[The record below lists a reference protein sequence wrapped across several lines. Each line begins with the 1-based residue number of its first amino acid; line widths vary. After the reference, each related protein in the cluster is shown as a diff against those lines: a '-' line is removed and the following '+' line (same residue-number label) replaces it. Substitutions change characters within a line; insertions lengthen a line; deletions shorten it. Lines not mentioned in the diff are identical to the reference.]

1 MQMNARATKPSSYA
15 RRPALLVLDQNRSNL
30 EHIYEGLRGEY
41 ELTLIEKTDEVLD
54 VMGRKRFDVLLTNA
68 HLGERDLPELVS
80 QVKTRHPGV
89 HYILM
94 STFSDVED
102 TLAAIRLGA
111 ADYLRKPFSIG
122 ELRHVL
128 TRCLERNNLHREL
141 EGLRAGPPKALDGI
155 IAHDDLMR
163 EVCRLAETVANTDAT
178 VLLSGE
184 TGTGKGLVS
193 RAIHNSSP
201 RRNGPFVE
209 INCAAIPAPLIESEL
224 FGHERG
230 AFTGAVARK
239 IGRVEAASRGT
250 LLLDEVGEMPLDMQ
264 AKMLR
269 FLQEFSFERVGG
281 NQKLSADVR
290 IIVASNR
297 DLNQAVKQGTF
308 REDLFYRL
316 HVIELRVPPL
326 RDRRQDILPLADY
339 FRERFAARYDKPVR
353 KFSTAAQGQMLE
365 HGWPGNVREMEHA
378 VERAVIL
385 APGEVIERLELANP
399 SGLASSPPR
408 PAPSQIPSPALN
420 RSLADYMAQCER
432 EYLAAQLEQHNG
444 RLNRTAR
451 ALGVNPK
458 TLYLKMNRHGLNKE
472 DFRKTSKS
480 NVRGAGQKNG
490 NQVGGV

>member
-1 MQMNARATKPSSYA
+1 MTARVNKLSSHA
-15 RRPALLVLDQNRSNL
+15 RRPALLVLDPNKSDL
-30 EHIYEGLRGEY
+30 EHIYQGLRDEY
-41 ELTLIEKTDEVLD
+41 ELTLIDRSGDVLD
-54 VMGRKRFDVLLTNA
+54 AMERKHFDVLLTNA
-68 HLGERDLPELVS
+68 RLDGASLPELVR
-80 QVKTRHPGV
+80 QVKILHPGT

-94 STFSDVED
+94 STFSDVENA
-102 TLAAIRLGA
+102 LAAIRLGA
-111 ADYLRKPFSIG
+111 TDYLRKPFNIG

-128 TRCLERNNLHREL
+128 SRHLERNSLRRGL
-141 EGLRAGPPKALDGI
+141 EGLRAGPSRALECI
-155 IAHDDLMR
+155 VAHDELMR
-163 EVCRLAETVANTDAT
+163 EVCRLAETVASTDAT

-290 IIVASNR
+290 IIAASNR

-353 KFSTAAQGQMLE
+353 KFSSAAQGQMLE
-365 HGWPGNVREMEHA
+365 HDWPGNVREMEHA

-385 APGEVIERLELANP
+385 AAGEVIERLELANP
-399 SGLASSPPR
+399 SGLTTSPLRPAAPR
-408 PAPSQIPSPALN
+408 PCSPDQD
-420 RSLADYMAQCER
+420 RPLAEYMAQCER
-432 EYLAAQLEQHNG
+432 EYLAAQLERHNG

-451 ALGVNPK
+451 TLGINPK
-458 TLYLKMNRHGLNKE
+458 TLYLKMHRHGLNKA
-472 DFRKTSKS
+472 DFRKSPP
-480 NVRGAGQKNG
+480 GGEPGGGQKNG
-490 NQVGGV
+490 KQGGSV